1 MIPAHG
7 GALVD
12 RRVGADEWRRRL
24 DGATAAPLRLGR
36 GDSINLYN
44 LASGGYSP
52 LRGFMTEAEYRG
64 VLSVSRLPSGAAWT
78 VPILLQIEEN
88 AARSLAKGASVALLD
103 EDGRPA
109 GVLEVESVFRL
120 EREAHEKGVFGT
132 TSAEHPGV
140 RAFRAKP
147 GWCVGGAI
155 VAPPSEGA
163 PGRHARDPK
172 ALRAALEATGRKTF
186 TAFSTR
192 NIGHI
197 GHEHLHRL
205 ALERTDMLGILVI
218 TGAQVKGSMLPDVI
232 YDAYERLIE
241 AHYPPGRAL
250 LNELRLPPIY
260 AGPKEAYLQAILV
273 QNHGFTHF
281 IVGRDHAGCGD
292 FYSRYA
298 SQGIFREL
306 GGLALEIMAIPEPR
320 WCKACAKVTVEGGCP
335 HGGGDVAALNGRDVR
350 RLLAEGRETELR
362 GLLSADVLEV
372 LTSRAK
378 SGRPL
383 FFD

>member
-1 MIPAHG
+1 MITPHG
-7 GALVD
+7 GELVD
-12 RRVGADEWRRRL
+12 RRVGADEWRERL
-24 DGATAAPLRLGR
+24 DSAAGTLKLTP
-36 GDSINLYN
+36 GDAINLYN

-52 LRGFMTEAEYRG
+52 LRGFMTQAEYRS
-64 VLSVSRLPSGAAWT
+64 VLASCRLPSGPAWT
-78 VPILLQIEEN
+78 VPILLQAEE
-88 AARSLAKGASVALLD
+88 ASVRPLVTGSSVVLLD
-103 EDGRPA
+103 PSGEPA
-109 GVLEVESVFRL
+109 AVLEVESVFKL
-120 EREAHEKGVFGT
+120 EREAHETGVFGT
-132 TSAEHPGV
+132 TSASHPGV
-140 RAFRAKP
+140 VASRAKP
-147 GWCVGGAI
+147 DWCVGGTI
-155 VAPPSEGA
+155 TAPPSRA
-163 PGRHARDPK
+163 AAGRHALDPK
-172 ALRAALEATGRKTF
+172 ALRARLKATGRKSF

-205 ALERTDMLGILVI
+205 ALERTDLLGILVI
-218 TGAQVKGSMLPDVI
+218 TGAQVKGSMLPEVI

-241 AHYPPGRAL
+241 AHYPAGRVL

-298 SQGIFREL
+298 SQRIFKDL

-320 WCKACAKVTVEGGCP
+320 WCKACAKVTVEGSCP
-335 HGGGDVAALNGRDVR
+335 HDGNDVAALNGRDVR
-350 RLLAEGRETELR
+350 RLLVEGRDAELK
-362 GLLSADVLEV
+362 GLLSADVLEL
-372 LTSRAK
+372 LTSRLK
-378 SGRPL
+378 SSRPL